1 MEATTESVRRALA
14 ELDALDRE
22 RRSLQERRQDEQL
35 VRSLTAAVM
44 MFFAALVVLEI
55 WQGSPQPV
63 GTCSNAGCPP
73 ATSDS
78 GVQVDTPPKG
88 VESTIK

>member
-1 MEATTESVRRALA
+1 MEATTESVQRALA

-22 RRSLQERRQDEQL
+22 RRSLDKQRVNRHTRL
-35 VRSLTAAVM
+35 LAAEVM
-44 MFFAALVVLEI
+44 MLFAVLVVLEI
-55 WQGSPQPV
+55 WHGSPQPV
-63 GTCSNAGCPP
+63 GTSSNAGCPP